1 MSNLYKEYLVK
12 RLFTTLFLLL
22 MLTTSVFSQVEVS
35 TRLQQALA
43 DANPNDYIRTL
54 VLLRDQVDVAAMDA
68 QFYAERASIQRRAY
82 EVITLLQEKAN
93 STQVNLLNF
102 LQEKSTNGDVFQYQ
116 SFWISNMV
124 MVEAK
129 PHIINELTSR
139 LDLVEMD
146 LDGLLELDRP
156 VEASDGEVEGTESV
170 EPGIKIINA
179 DQLWALGITGQGRL
193 VMGHDTGV
201 HPNHPALN
209 HKWRGNHVPANQAW
223 IDPGGGTTTPNDCDG
238 HGSHTVGTM
247 VGRSLTTADT
257 VGVAIDA
264 EWIAA
269 KTICTSPHTSNSIAA
284 FQWALNPDGN
294 PGTINDMPDVI
305 SCSWWDPNVTNQC
318 DPSNIYRTT
327 LTALET
333 AGIAVVFSAGNSG
346 PGASTIT
353 APKNINANET
363 LIFSVGAIDGAS
375 YLGGNNNPIAS
386 FSSRGP
392 STCGGTGSLLIKPEV
407 SAPGVSVRSS
417 GTSTG
422 YNSLSGTSMAA
433 PHVAGAIALLKQVA
447 PQMTGKQIMEAL
459 YYTAKDL
466 GTAGEDNN
474 YGMGL
479 IDVYAAYL
487 TLGEPDSTAPDPI
500 TDLTVISPTSNSLTL
515 QWTVPY
521 DSTVNGITGYAMRY
535 ALSPIT
541 DTIAFNNAT
550 PLTYT
555 GTPDTIGGTE
565 TYFVDGL
572 DFNTT
577 YYFSVRSRDM
587 WGNWSDLSNP
597 ASGTTWIA
605 PQISVNPLSIG
616 HVMTPQMEITDTVTI
631 SNITGSPSTL
641 DFSVMLDNNTFP
653 GGLVDAKLV
662 PNSSGGAEQKGDD
675 MKDDQPDTY
684 GVSLEGSGGP
694 DAFGYEWIDSNEP
707 NGPQYVWEDIVS
719 TGTLVTNWIATGTF
733 DPKDEGYAGP
743 FPLGFNFKFYGE
755 TKTQIYVSSNGI
767 LHFSPL
773 TANIITNASIPSTA
787 HPNDYISPFW
797 DDLDGRTQGTVHYK
811 QDGNRFIIQFTNW
824 QRYSATGSLTFQ
836 VVLYNSGR
844 IMFYYNNM
852 NATLASATVGIEN
865 STGTI
870 GLQVAYNAA
879 YVANGLAVKISADPD
894 WVTNTLSGGTIY
906 NGNSVDVVLTLRS
919 EDFPLGSYSMDLIVN
934 SNDPLNPTVTVPIT
948 MELVIPV
955 ELSSLSVAADRNN
968 VVLNWT
974 TATET
979 NNSGFVVERKLS
991 TAAEWTQAGFVTGK
1005 GTTTDIS
1012 SYSFTDKSLNVGKYS
1027 YRLKQIDLDGTFEY
1041 SSVIEVDVTAPQEYT
1056 LYQNYPNPFNPAT
1069 TIEYSLPVKSNVTIS
1084 IYTALGELVK
1094 TLVND
1099 AVEAGYQ
1106 KATFDASNL
1115 PSGTYIYQIRA
1126 TSEGKTFVDSKKMM
1140 LIK

>member
-1 MSNLYKEYLVK
+1 
-12 RLFTTLFLLL
+12 
-22 MLTTSVFSQVEVS
+22 MLTTVAFSQVEVS

-54 VLLRDQVDVAAMDA
+54 VLLRDQVDIASMDV
-68 QFYAERASIQRRAY
+68 QFYAERATIQRRAY
-82 EVITLLQEKAN
+82 EVITSLQEKAA
-93 STQVNLLNF
+93 STQVNLLNY
-102 LQEKSTNGDVFQYQ
+102 LQEKSVNGDVFQYQ

-129 PHIINELTSR
+129 PHIINELTTR

-156 VEASDGEVEGTESV
+156 VWASEGEVEGTETT
-170 EPGIKIINA
+170 EPGLRIINA
-179 DQLWALGITGQGRL
+179 HLLWQMGITGQGRL

-223 IDPGGGTTTPNDCDG
+223 IDPGGGTTTPNDCEG

-247 VGRSLTTADT
+247 VGRSLTTPDT
-257 VGVAIDA
+257 IGVAIDA
-264 EWIAA
+264 QWIAA

-294 PGTINDMPDVI
+294 PGTINDMPDAI
-305 SCSWWDPNVTNQC
+305 NCSWRDPNVTSEC

-327 LTALET
+327 LLALEA

-346 PGASTIT
+346 PNASTIT
-353 APKNINANET
+353 APKNINVNNT
-363 LIFSVGAIDGAS
+363 VIFSVGAIDGAS

-417 GTSTG
+417 GTATG

-433 PHVAGAIALLKQVA
+433 PHVAGAVALLKQVA
-447 PQMTGKQIMEAL
+447 PQMTGKQILEAL

-466 GTAGEDNN
+466 GVAGEDNT

-500 TDLTVISPTSNSLTL
+500 TDLTVINPTSNSLTL

-521 DSTVNGITGYAMRY
+521 DSTVNGITGYAIRRS
-535 ALSPIT
+535 LSPIT

-550 PLTYT
+550 PVPFV
-555 GTPDTIGGTE
+555 GTPDTIGATQTLFIG
-565 TYFVDGL
+565 GL

-577 YYFSVRSRDM
+577 YYFSIRSRDM
-587 WGNWSDLSNP
+587 WGNWSDLSNS
-597 ASGTTWIA
+597 ANGTTWIA
-605 PQISVNPLSIG
+605 PQISVSPTSLM
-616 HVMTPQMEITDTVTI
+616 HVMLPQMVVTDTVKI
-631 SNITGSPSTL
+631 SNITTSPSTL
-641 DFSVMLDNNTFP
+641 DFTVMLDNNTFP
-653 GGLVDAKLV
+653 GRLVEAVVV
-662 PNSSGGAEQKGDD
+662 PNPISSNNEEGEDEV
-675 MKDDQPDTY
+675 KDDKKDTY
-684 GVSLEGSGGP
+684 GVSLEGQGGP
-694 DAFGYEWIDSNEP
+694 DPFGYSWIDSNEP
-707 NGPQYVWEDIVS
+707 NGPQYVWENIVS
-719 TGTLVTNWIATGTF
+719 TGTQVTNWIATGTF

-743 FPLGFNFKFYGE
+743 FPLGFNFKFYGV
-755 TKTQIYVSSNGI
+755 TKTQVYISSNGF
-767 LHFSPL
+767 LHFAPL
-773 TANIITNASIPSTA
+773 TANSFTNVAIPNSAAPNEIIC
-787 HPNDYISPFW
+787 PFW
-797 DDLDGRTQGTVHYK
+797 DDLDGRNQGTVHYK
-811 QDGNRFIIQFTNW
+811 QDGNRFIVQYTNW
-824 QRYSATGSLTFQ
+824 QRYPNLGSLTFQ
-836 VVLYNSGR
+836 VVLYNTGR

-852 NATLASATVGIEN
+852 NATLNSATVGIEN
-865 STGTI
+865 ATGTV
-870 GLQVAYNAA
+870 GLQVVYNAN
-879 YVANGLAVKISADPD
+879 YVSNGLAVKISADPD
-894 WVTNTLSGGTIY
+894 WVSNNVTSGRIY
-906 NGNSVDVVLTLRS
+906 NGNSVDVVLTFRS
-919 EDFPLGSYSMDLIVN
+919 EDFPFGNYSMDLIVN
-934 SNDPLNPTVTVPIT
+934 SNDPVNPTVTVPIS

-955 ELSSLSVAADRNN
+955 ELSSLSAVTDRNN
-968 VVLNWT
+968 VIINWT

-991 TAAEWTQAGFVTGK
+991 TAGEWAEAGFVSGK
-1005 GTTTDIS
+1005 GTTTQTS
-1012 SYSFTDKSLNVGKYS
+1012 AYSFTDKNLSVGKYS
-1027 YRLKQIDLDGTFEY
+1027 FRLKQIDFDGTFEY
-1041 SSVIEVDVTAPQEYT
+1041 SSIVEVDVTAPQEYA

-1084 IYTALGELVK
+1084 IYTTLGELVK
-1094 TLVND
+1094 TLVNE

-1106 KATFDASNL
+1106 KAAFDASNL